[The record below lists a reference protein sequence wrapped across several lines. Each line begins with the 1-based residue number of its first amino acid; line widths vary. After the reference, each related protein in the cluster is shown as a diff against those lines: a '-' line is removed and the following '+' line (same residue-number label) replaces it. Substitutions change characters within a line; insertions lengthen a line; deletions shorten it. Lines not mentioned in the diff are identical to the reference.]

1 MVEKQNMSEENELG
15 DAEKIHQTSDEHVT
29 VSVSISQCSTASS
42 ICNIC
47 NKDHFIQERSC
58 EIEMQVIKE
67 DISTEDVYNLVCIL
81 PFPYH
86 INQL

>member
-1 MVEKQNMSEENELG
+1 MSEENELG
-15 DAEKIHQTSDEHVT
+15 DAEEIHQTSDEHVT
-29 VSVSISQCSTASS
+29 VSVSISQCFTASS

-47 NKDHFIQERSC
+47 NKDYFIQERSC
-58 EIEMQVIKE
+58 EIEIQVIKE
-67 DISTEDVYNLVCIL
+67 DVYNSVCIL